1 MDARRRTRAAVAVV
15 AVTVALALVI
25 VLSGGRTT
33 ADADGSAEVVA
44 SFFPLADAA
53 AHVGGRNVVVRNLT
67 PPGTEPHDLE
77 LSTRS
82 VDEIDRADLAIVLGD
97 DFQPAVED
105 AAGRRDGATLV
116 ALDAAGPHLRA
127 DDPHVWLDP
136 TRMIDIVEAVAAH
149 LARVDPEHARTYRA
163 RAARYITQLR
173 TLDREYRDGLANCS
187 RRLLV
192 TSHDAFGYLADA
204 FQLEQRSV
212 SGLSPDAEP
221 DARKLGELADLARH
235 HAVTTVFS
243 ESMVSPNV
251 ARTVAREAGGLR
263 VVTLN
268 PLEGLSAREQR
279 SGADYVSVMRTNLRT
294 LQRALGCR

>member
-1 MDARRRTRAAVAVV
+1 VEARRRTRAAAAVVV
-15 AVTVALALVI
+15 AVIGLAVAI
-25 VLSGGRTT
+25 GLSGGRTA
-33 ADADGSAEVVA
+33 ADADGRTEVVA

-53 AHVGGRNVVVRNLT
+53 AQVGGRHVVVRNLT

-97 DFQPAVED
+97 AFQPAVED
-105 AAGRRDGATLV
+105 AARRRTGATLV
-116 ALDAAGPHLRA
+116 ALDAAGGRLRT

-136 TRMIDIVEAVAAH
+136 ARMVGIVDAVATR
-149 LARVDPEHARTYRA
+149 LARVDPQHARTYRA
-163 RAARYITQLR
+163 RAERYIATLQL
-173 TLDREYRDGLANCS
+173 LDRAYRNGLADCS
-187 RRLLV
+187 RRILV

-204 FQLEQRSV
+204 FHLEQRSV

-221 DARKLGELADLARH
+221 DARKLGELADLARR

-243 ESMVSPNV
+243 EEMVSPRV

-263 VVTLN
+263 VTTLN
-268 PLEGLSAREQR
+268 PLEGLSTREQR
-279 SGADYVSVMRTNLRT
+279 SGADYVSVMRANLRT
-294 LQRALGCR
+294 LRRALGCG